1 MLALH
6 LAAATDVVAKNHYGG
21 TAIVGCAWPDPTLST
36 VWDGGWQMQRAP
48 KGDPAD
54 IIDDID
60 VDDEAGGAAVGGGG
74 GGRGR
79 QSSSKKKKGSA
90 EEKVRLRDDP
100 EARAEMTEMFGQGI

>member
-1 MLALH
+1 MMLGSFGLLGLAVAL
-6 LAAATDVVAKNHYGG
+6 LARATWK
-21 TAIVGCAWPDPTLST
+21 
-36 VWDGGWQMQRAP
+36 QRAP

-54 IIDDID
+54 IIDD

>member
-1 MLALH
+1 MIFVMLGSFGLLGLAVAL
-6 LAAATDVVAKNHYGG
+6 LARATWK
-21 TAIVGCAWPDPTLST
+21 
-36 VWDGGWQMQRAP
+36 QRAP

-54 IIDDID
+54 IIDDIVD
-60 VDDEAGGAAVGGGG
+60 DDDEAGGAAVGGGG